1 MKPSLLQRAHHIEEW
16 AERHFLD
23 LHGIVYTYID
33 TENEKAITDSF
44 FGPDQ
49 SPIFRPGIKP
59 ADWHNYEN
67 CSMATAAYMMGLIY
81 RYRVEKD
88 PIALARARRSLDALR
103 YIYDLGRQLEEG
115 FLPKIY
121 GDKFSP
127 ETSTDQVLYVMYA
140 LDAFHPH
147 ATPEEQQEI
156 DRMIGCI
163 TRFWMNRG
171 YRYTY
176 FWNEDMLW
184 PLNRFPPLLLMAYN
198 HTGHEAFLHEYD
210 RLLALGVTPEAVE
223 ARLYDK
229 KKPEY
234 QPTPYE
240 KKTGAY
246 LISDLDGSVSM
257 GIMEM
262 AYLLQHDPANP
273 WAENWKLSIQ
283 QQWDEAKLALVPDGT
298 QYTHVLVDMKTGEAS
313 RPQPGFFRENANS
326 GHPMGDWVGFRY
338 TAGCR
343 SADATLIA
351 RALVQAHAHLPSP
364 DMAAA
369 ARHVFQSLDI
379 KDLRAYY
386 DPDRY
391 LPELQHRTKLYSGD
405 GMASWLWGYWQGRAD
420 KVFGE

>member
-1 MKPSLLQRAHHIEEW
+1 MSTSLLQRAHKIEEW
-16 AERHFLD
+16 AEKHFRD
-23 LHGIVYTYID
+23 PNGIIYTYID
-33 TENEKAITDSF
+33 TDYEKPLTDSF
-44 FGPDQ
+44 FTPDQ
-49 SPIFRPGIKP
+49 APICHPGVKP

-81 RYRVEKD
+81 RYRVEQD
-88 PIALARARRSLDALR
+88 PLALKRARHSLDALR
-103 YIYDLGRQLEEG
+103 YIYDMGRQLDEG

-121 GDKFSP
+121 GNKFSR

-147 ATPEEQQEI
+147 GTPEEQKEI
-156 DRMIGCI
+156 DLMMAHIV
-163 TRFWMNRG
+163 RFWMKRG

-176 FWNEDMLW
+176 FWTEDMLW
-184 PLNRFPPLLLMAYN
+184 PLNRFPTLLLMAY
-198 HTGHEAFLHEYD
+198 HHSGDEAFKREYD
-210 RLLALGVTPEAVE
+210 RLLAQGVTPEAVE
-223 ARLYDK
+223 ARLYGK
-229 KKPEY
+229 KMPDYKPS
-234 QPTPYE
+234 PYE
-240 KKTGAY
+240 EKVGAY

-262 AYLLQHDPANP
+262 AYLLKHDPTNI
-273 WAENWKLSIQ
+273 WAKNWKLSIQ
-283 QQWDEAKLALVPDGT
+283 QQQDEALLALAPDGT
-298 QYTHVLVDMKTGEAS
+298 QYTHVLIDMKTGEPR
-313 RPQPGFFRENANS
+313 RPEPGFFRGDETS

-351 RALVQAHAHLPSP
+351 RALVQAHVHMQDPKM
-364 DMAAA
+364 DAA

-386 DPDRY
+386 DPERY

-405 GMASWLWGYWQGRAD
+405 GMSSWLWGYWQGRAD
-420 KVFGE
+420 GVFSE